1 MKSAMH
7 AADSDYDSNTRV
19 TAVQTPRAL
28 VAGIE
33 CLVVIHT
40 PIHSQ
45 LGRRYVLENPTL
57 TIGRGRD
64 NDIVLPSDCV
74 SRQHVRIER
83 RAKSFYSVDLA
94 STNGTYVN
102 DATSPVIEHCLTPG
116 DQLKI
121 GDTIM
126 KFLSGSDIEAQYHE
140 IIFSMTITDG
150 LTNLYNRKQ
159 LDAAMDDEL
168 ARSQRHG
175 RPLAVLMLD
184 IDHFKRVNDTY
195 GHLAGD
201 SVLRGLAALLQ
212 KRVRPTDKLG
222 RYGGEEFCAILPETS
237 HSSAMKIADDL
248 RKLIEA
254 YVFVADQQQIK
265 TTVSIGVGSLQPG
278 VDSATALYKSA
289 DAKLYEAKR
298 TGRNKVC

>member
-1 MKSAMH
+1 MNSAMH
-7 AADSDYDSNTRV
+7 AADLDSDSNTRV
-19 TAVQTPRAL
+19 TSVQTPRVT
-28 VAGIE
+28 VAGVE

-45 LGRRYVLENPTL
+45 LGRRYVLDQPTL

-83 RAKSFYSVDLA
+83 RAKSVYSVDLA
-94 STNGTYVN
+94 STNGTYIN
-102 DATSPVIEHCLTPG
+102 DATAPAAEHCLTPG
-116 DQLKI
+116 DQVKV
-121 GDTIM
+121 GDTIL

-150 LTNLYNRKQ
+150 LTNLFNRKQ
-159 LDAAMDDEL
+159 LDAALDDEL

-175 RPLAVLMLD
+175 RPLSVLMLD

-237 HSSAMKIADDL
+237 HASATKIANEL
-248 RKLIEA
+248 RELIA
-254 YVFVADQQQIK
+254 GYVFVADQQQIK
-265 TTVSIGVGSLQPG
+265 ATVSIGVGTLQTG
-278 VDSATALYKSA
+278 VETATALYKSA